1 MSGVARTHEELEV
14 GLDAIA
20 APVFGADGE
29 VVAALDVSG
38 PAHRLRAGNRPDLDR
53 LTIEG
58 AADLSRRLGYRGR
71 RAET

>member
-1 MSGVARTHEELEV
+1 
-14 GLDAIA
+14 
-20 APVFGADGE
+20 VFDADGE

-38 PAHRLRAGNRPDLDR
+38 PSHRLRDRPGLDR
-53 LTIEG
+53 LTRDG